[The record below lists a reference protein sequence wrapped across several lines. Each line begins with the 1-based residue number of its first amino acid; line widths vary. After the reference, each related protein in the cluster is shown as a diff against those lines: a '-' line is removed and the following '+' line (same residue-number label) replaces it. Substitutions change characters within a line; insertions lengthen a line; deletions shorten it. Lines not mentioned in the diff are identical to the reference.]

1 MPLAALVAVT
11 MQVPAAEVKS
21 RSPDTEQG
29 PELTVNELAPEPFPP
44 WVVKDKVEPYVTE
57 VVLIVR
63 ALV

>member
-1 MPLAALVAVT
+1 

-57 VVLIVR
+57 FVLIVR